1 MTRRCSVLALAF
13 VLAVATVGCG
23 SSSDGAS
30 DRPVTDPTDDPT
42 DAQAPN
48 ESDQQFP
55 DILDATA
62 SENDG
67 TWTFDVTVSSPYD
80 TPERY
85 ADGWRVLDPDGEV
98 LGEHELGHDH
108 ADEQPFT
115 RTQQGVDI
123 PESVDEVTIEGR
135 DQANGY
141 GGDTVTVDIEAARA
155 D

>member
-1 MTRRCSVLALAF
+1 MSRRPTAF
-13 VLAVATVGCG
+13 VLAALLAFAAVGCG

-30 DRPVTDPTDDPT
+30 DPSGADTTEAPADGEST
-42 DAQAPN
+42 DA
-48 ESDQQFP
+48 SDQQFP
-55 DILDATA
+55 DIVEAEAT
-62 SENDG
+62 ETDG

-85 ADGWRVLDPDGEV
+85 ADGWRVLDADGEV

-115 RTQQGVDI
+115 RTQQGVTI
-123 PESVDEVTIEGR
+123 PDGVAEVTIEGR

-141 GGDTVTVDIEAARA
+141 GGDTVVVDLEAARA
-155 D
+155 G

>member
-1 MTRRCSVLALAF
+1 MTRKITAFALASLF
-13 VLAVATVGCG
+13 VFAAAGCG

-30 DRPVTDPTDDPT
+30 DRSGADTTE
-42 DAQAPN
+42 APADG
-48 ESDQQFP
+48 EETGASDQQFP
-55 DILDATA
+55 DILEATA
-62 SENDG
+62 SESDG

-115 RTQQGVDI
+115 RTQQGVAI
-123 PESVDEVTIEGR
+123 PEDVDEVTIEGR

-141 GGDTVTVDIEAARA
+141 GGDTVAVDLGAARA
-155 D
+155 S